1 MSTARRPDGL
11 RAALRVLAMAALL
24 SAGLA
29 QGQQPGAAAASA
41 SASASAAHEHTSPTD
56 HAAQAAA
63 AAPSPANAPPLSE
76 GEVVRWDPATRRVTL
91 RHGELKNLDMPPM
104 TMVFRVQ
111 GEAPAGTEL
120 APGTRV
126 RFVAERDPGGFFT
139 ASRIEP
145 VAR

>member
-1 MSTARRPDGL
+1 MRTAQRPDGL

-29 QGQQPGAAAASA
+29 QAQQPGAAAASA
-41 SASASAAHEHTSPTD
+41 SAAHEHTAPAD